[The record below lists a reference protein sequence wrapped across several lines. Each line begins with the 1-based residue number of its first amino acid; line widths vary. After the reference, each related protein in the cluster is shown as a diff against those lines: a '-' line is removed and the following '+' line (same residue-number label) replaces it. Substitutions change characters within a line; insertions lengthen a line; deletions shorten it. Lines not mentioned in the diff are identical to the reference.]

1 MSMDGR
7 DHPSHIR
14 RHAFHVTLENSTAN
28 VYSCIQPY
36 TAVYMLPS
44 NTSHPQPS
52 HPTPS
57 CTAPQFSPRTM
68 FRTSMP
74 KTTNAE
80 TINWGALQHAPGQY
94 AFINI
99 PEISSL
105 QWHPFSIASSPLDG
119 ASTFMIKNMAPGS
132 GQFTDALHQLAQKQR
147 RRHGSADIKE
157 PLVVNVD
164 GPYGN
169 TIFETTRYDTVVLVA
184 GGIGITPL
192 HGVLRFLHQLAVA
205 GVGPVRR
212 VHLVWSVRNPALFR
226 SIEETLRA
234 VVENSMGGRFG
245 FALFATRSS
254 ANSAVGRSGGGGA
267 MEQGLLDVAQEGGV
281 ESNQVR
287 LGKQVVGPAGR

>member
-1 MSMDGR
+1 
-7 DHPSHIR
+7 
-14 RHAFHVTLENSTAN
+14 
-28 VYSCIQPY
+28 
-36 TAVYMLPS
+36 
-44 NTSHPQPS
+44 
-52 HPTPS
+52 
-57 CTAPQFSPRTM
+57 
-68 FRTSMP
+68 MP

-132 GQFTDALHQLAQKQR
+132 GQFTDALYQLAQTQR
-147 RRHGSADIKE
+147 RRHGSADVKAPRENNVE

-169 TIFETTRYDTVVLVA
+169 TIFETARYDTVVLVA

-212 VHLVWSVRNPALFR
+212 VHLVWSVRNPALFW
-226 SIEETLRA
+226 SIKETLRS

-254 ANSAVGRSGGGGA
+254 ANSAVGKSGGGGA
-267 MEQGLLDVAQEGGV
+267 MEQGLLDVAQGGV

-287 LGKQVVGPAGR
+287 LGKQVVGRAGR